1 MSLCMK
7 EMTPMPDARRPF
19 RNQERKAWRKGEEA
33 VSAQTLPPK
42 SSAQTVKLR
51 GF

>member
-19 RNQERKAWRKGEEA
+19 RNQERKAWREGEMGGELA
-33 VSAQTLPPK
+33 SVQTLP
-42 SSAQTVKLR
+42 
-51 GF
+51 